1 MTVTVVI
8 YFWRLKGTMPVDV
21 DSLGLGYPLALVVGA
36 VAGGYGFGSFNLILT
51 GVDQY
56 GRSIVGALTGAI
68 FAVEVFKWRQGIR
81 SSTGLIF
88 VPGFCTSLVVGRF
101 GCFFSGLEDWTH
113 GTATSFSWGY
123 DFGDG
128 VLRHPVQLY
137 ESGLMAA
144 FLLFAVVMLARRSPF
159 FYRNG
164 FYLMVGTYAF
174 QRFWWEFLKPY
185 ATPIGPFNTFHFLC
199 AGLMAYALVMLLR
212 NQNVRT

>member
-1 MTVTVVI
+1 
-8 YFWRLKGTMPVDV
+8 MPVDV

-36 VAGGYGFGSFNLILT
+36 VAGGYGFGSLNLILT
-51 GVDQY
+51 GVDQF
-56 GRSIVGALTGAI
+56 GRSIVGALAGAI
-68 FAVEVFKWRQGIR
+68 FAVETFKWRQGIR

-101 GCFFSGLEDWTH
+101 GCYFAGLPDWTF
-113 GTATSFSWGY
+113 GTPTSLPWGRN
-123 DFGDG
+123 FGDG

-137 ESGLMAA
+137 ESGVMAA
-144 FLLFAVVMLARRSPF
+144 FLLVAVVMLARRSPF

-185 ATPIGPFNTFHFLC
+185 ATPFGPFNTFHFLC